1 MGHVDLKANGEVS
14 RMRSHKG
21 NMPSLP
27 QTKYCPLCPAKFTRT
42 THLNRHLRSHTN
54 ERQHKCNICG
64 AEFTRSDLLTRHKR
78 TCGDSRNANRSRRK
92 SCQACAE
99 SKVKCNLQYPCSK
112 CTSRGR
118 ECIFINDP
126 EASRMKRNAARK
138 SSQCSSSPSS
148 SNDAVSTSPSPSLHA
163 ADSDGRSAHSY
174 SSPCLA
180 SSSSSSSP
188 ALSVNT
194 ALSASQFAKLRFMG
208 PPSLSNSSAS
218 TPPSSLGSPRT
229 EYFESSSGAI
239 TSFDLGFDTLALDTQ
254 LGRLFPSGPL
264 FEQFGDDT
272 LSPCS
277 PESGLQGEL
286 PSWSDAT
293 SDQYSEYSTEDPF
306 SFSTRAVLFDDQE
319 LATGFQTMS
328 SPASVTSS
336 QPSHRF
342 SVVSFPGY
350 DDYVQSG
357 THSPGSDELDQYLY
371 FFFSAFSSQ
380 IPLLH
385 HSTWRMDGKPPILI
399 RVMQACGAL
408 FVKTPSA
415 IRFVNETLLCAQD
428 ILVVELAKSA
438 SDMSD
443 QINLMIAIVLLQ
455 TIGLFHQ
462 RSDPQQARMYHGL
475 LVMTVRRTGLLERVG
490 SWKPS
495 DLTDPNSLEAD
506 WKDWAQYETIK
517 RTLLLAYLQD
527 CSHCMYFSM
536 PPSFQSSEFDIN
548 LPCDEALWIA
558 GNARDWYQ
566 ALQTPSPYGVGPAR
580 SAGVSMQLAL
590 DVLAD
595 TRPSAIIVPLNPF
608 AHFILIHTILRN
620 IHAHTI
626 VGTSAGNSCMPKQS
640 LYALQ
645 FALHNWLRMW
655 TNSPEASRYEEMGS
669 EPPFVYNV
677 LPFYWLAQAVITDQ
691 EGTATLGL
699 PTMSED
705 GLSRYLV
712 LKEWLGHIR
721 TRLRVEASPVPTQ
734 LWNELQKI
742 RLRISQGGQDPS
754 DSLFS
759 FLPIA

>member
-1 MGHVDLKANGEVS
+1 
-14 RMRSHKG
+14 
-21 NMPSLP
+21 
-27 QTKYCPLCPAKFTRT
+27 
-42 THLNRHLRSHTN
+42 
-54 ERQHKCNICG
+54 
-64 AEFTRSDLLTRHKR
+64 
-78 TCGDSRNANRSRRK
+78 
-92 SCQACAE
+92 
-99 SKVKCNLQYPCSK
+99 
-112 CTSRGR
+112 
-118 ECIFINDP
+118 
-126 EASRMKRNAARK
+126 
-138 SSQCSSSPSS
+138 
-148 SNDAVSTSPSPSLHA
+148 
-163 ADSDGRSAHSY
+163 
-174 SSPCLA
+174 
-180 SSSSSSSP
+180 
-188 ALSVNT
+188 
-194 ALSASQFAKLRFMG
+194 MG

-254 LGRLFPSGPL
+254 LD
-264 FEQFGDDT
+264 FGDDT

-319 LATGFQTMS
+319 LATGFQTI
-328 SPASVTSS
+328 

-350 DDYVQSG
+350 DDLYSQ
-357 THSPGSDELDQYLY
+357 LDQYLY

-558 GNARDWYQ
+558 LCKRLPIWI
-566 ALQTPSPYGVGPAR
+566 GPAR
-580 SAGVSMQLAL
+580 SAGVSMQLAW
-590 DVLAD
+590 
-595 TRPSAIIVPLNPF
+595 I
-608 AHFILIHTILRN
+608 
-620 IHAHTI
+620 
-626 VGTSAGNSCMPKQS
+626 CMPKQS

-645 FALHNWLRMW
+645 FALHNWLRI
-655 TNSPEASRYEEMGS
+655 YEEMGS
-669 EPPFVYNV
+669 EPPFVYN
-677 LPFYWLAQAVITDQ
+677 AVITDQ

-742 RLRISQGGQDPS
+742 RLH
-754 DSLFS
+754 SLFS